1 MEKMKTIGITLGGI
15 VALIVLLIIGSMTTV
30 PTGHA
35 GIKTRFGAVQNDII
49 SEGLNFKVP
58 FVEDIKIKEN
68 LKPYK
73 NIFECIISKLYEIK

>member
-1 MEKMKTIGITLGGI
+1 MEKMKTVGITLGVI

-58 FVEDIKIKEN
+58 FIEDIKIMDCRTQKTDVNGESA
-68 LKPYK
+68 
-73 NIFECIISKLYEIK
+73 SKDL